1 VWMCFGSNPL
11 VSVMG
16 GFNGFYSL
24 NPTKRIKE
32 AKARGMQIIVIDPRH
47 SETAQ
52 YADIHLQPYPG
63 QDAAIAAGMLRR
75 MLEQGWYDAEFCAR
89 WADGLDT
96 LRAMVEPFTPEVV
109 ARRAGIDRED
119 FLRAVEIFAA
129 SGRRGGAFTGT
140 GPDM

>member
-1 VWMCFGSNPL
+1 
-11 VSVMG
+11 
-16 GFNGFYSL
+16 
-24 NPTKRIKE
+24 
-32 AKARGMQIIVIDPRH
+32 

-140 GPDM
+140 GPDMAAHCNIAEHLIQCINII